1 MNKNLKFIFI
11 AVLVIILGLFIKSR
25 TISRENFDLLVL
37 METNDV
43 LENCNQRIKA
53 NQISKSNNKAYDNKI
68 YNNYISKYGEN
79 ICTDTNKV
87 KMIIEKYY
95 KESLKEQWKFVF

>member
-1 MNKNLKFIFI
+1 MNTNLKFVII
-11 AVLVIILGLFIKSR
+11 AVLVIILGLIIKSR
-25 TISRENFDLLVL
+25 VISRENFDLLVL

-43 LENCNQRIKA
+43 LENCNQRIRA
-53 NQISKSNNKAYDNKI
+53 NQISKLNNIAYDNKI

-95 KESLKEQWKFVF
+95 KESLKERWKFVF